1 MNLND
6 VCIDSLLSNSTTP
19 LTADFHSPLKS
30 VSTVPSSFA
39 AGRKPVNYE
48 LGPKGSIVKKQLNPR
63 KVDKKSD
70 SFYEDILISRYF
82 NGDQKQGREFIDLFR
97 IRDKA
102 GDRLANGMLCTLKQ
116 MGCKRTIMERV
127 FGIGGYRYDHLD
139 IERAQRTYQNSNA
152 MTPSEIAM
160 LQVARDSIP
169 IADEGYACNHRQYM
183 FYIDDPEITSVEK
196 IYQKYYVNNPLILG
210 RKMAKDTFRRYWNAL
225 HSDLRFKKLKED
237 ECDTCIILLTGLK
250 VLH

>member
-6 VCIDSLLSNSTTP
+6 VCIDSLLSNSATP

-30 VSTVPSSFA
+30 ISTVPSSFA
-39 AGRKPVNYE
+39 AGRKPVNYV

-116 MGCKRTIMERV
+116 MGCKRTLMERV

-152 MTPSEIAM
+152 MTPS
-160 LQVARDSIP
+160 
-169 IADEGYACNHRQYM
+169 
-183 FYIDDPEITSVEK
+183 PEHSSSRNANINLIFPVSVEMDDGK
-196 IYQKYYVNNPLILG
+196 SDPLEGHYQYSRKSSRSGSYSKYG
-210 RKMAKDTFRRYWNAL
+210 
-225 HSDLRFKKLKED
+225 E
-237 ECDTCIILLTGLK
+237 
-250 VLH
+250 